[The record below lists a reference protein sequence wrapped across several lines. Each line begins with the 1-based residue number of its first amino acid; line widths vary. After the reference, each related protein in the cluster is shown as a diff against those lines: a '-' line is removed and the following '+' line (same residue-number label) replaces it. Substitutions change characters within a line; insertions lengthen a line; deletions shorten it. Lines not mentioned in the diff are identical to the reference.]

1 MSVRLRKDMLVR
13 RRMPCGLLPIG
24 PWLIVRAA
32 KNGAVQA
39 EVVDSDY
46 MLRKTGQMRILA
58 RNNIYVP
65 TRMAL
70 HISPEIIDDI
80 IVGKQWV
87 VSAPVSKTWLQA
99 YKEKPEI
106 ITFYAT
112 NGNKVVIKVN
122 SIAHQVKSREEWI
135 KVYIDSIITKVIWS

>member
-1 MSVRLRKDMLVR
+1 MNVRLKKDMLVR
-13 RRMPCGLLPIG
+13 RRISCGLLPIG
-24 PWLIVRAA
+24 PWLIIRDA
-32 KNGAVQA
+32 KKETVQA

-46 MLRKTGQMRILA
+46 MLRKTGQMRMLA

-70 HISPEIIDDI
+70 LISPGIIDNI
-80 IVGKQWV
+80 VVGKQWA
-87 VSAPVSKTWLQA
+87 VSAPVSKTWLRA

-112 NGNKVVIKVN
+112 NGNKIIAKVD
-122 SIAHQVKSREEWI
+122 SIAHQVKGREEWI
-135 KVYIDSIITKVIWS
+135 KVYIDSVITKVIWS